1 MKWIDTSD
9 LELWASKPASK
20 ADLPLLVS
28 RLIRATTTK
37 IAALSMPKGKSINRG
52 GWDGIVM
59 ASEGTEFVPAG
70 RSFWE
75 FGTTANAKGKADD
88 DYSKRTPDP
97 SATFI
102 FVTPQAWE
110 GGAEWA
116 AEKTNEGKW
125 KEVKVYN
132 GSKLEEWL
140 STAPLQSYW
149 LAKEIGRAPNEGVES
164 AEDFWDN
171 WKTGS
176 DYILQPQVITIGR
189 EKEMAD
195 FTAAIRGNPSVVSI
209 QASSRD
215 EAIAFAIGSIL
226 QLDTEIQ
233 ETILAKCVVVENDG
247 SFKTLVSNNEQLIL
261 IAKLESTNAI
271 NRAVA
276 KGHFVILPLGPDD
289 NFPGNGNGIMLSRLH
304 RDGFVEALVQSGVD
318 RAKAQSLSKESSRN
332 ITIMRRLEK
341 FDFDKPEWANGAHIR
356 DIIPAL
362 LVGKWDESKEHD
374 KAIVGAISNEPYDV
388 YIAKLAKWKHTQDT
402 PIYQI
407 GSKWR
412 ISSPLDVWAHI
423 AKYLTAADLDRFK
436 AAFQQAVAYVKPM
449 LELEPEKR
457 IMASFYG
464 KESEYSGWV
473 REGLVQSLILI
484 AVYGDEF
491 KIVTP
496 QDGQAFADVIVYKLL
511 NGADV
516 NLWCS
521 INDIMP
527 LIAEASPSSFLSGV
541 EVALQ
546 GENPVIGGVFNEVDN
561 GISPTSYHT
570 GLLWALENLAWMP
583 DALSRVTLIFGHLV
597 TIDPGGRLSNRPANS
612 LTDTFLPWH
621 PQTYATHEQRMQVL
635 QTLAGKFPDVAW
647 NLVLSLLPKHHGGHT
662 TGNHKCRWRKFAY
675 SEPVTTYPE
684 LFTAY
689 SDLLTLCL
697 SMVGH
702 NVDRI
707 VKLIDVSDVSRI
719 DTTRILGYIKDN
731 ADLIDDRDHKI
742 WAELRKTIGH
752 HRSFPTANWALP
764 EETLAPYIELHEIF
778 MPTSQVELYKWLFQD
793 NWPTFPE
800 GSEQYT
806 DKRQEELLQRRIAAL
821 QAIEKEVGI
830 NGIVDLLPELI
841 PHITGET
848 LGHLIDTEERLYEIF
863 ALLNNDDKGKQ
874 ETLRAVLFHVYWLKG
889 FSWVQNLYEKV
900 AAETSESDTLANI
913 VTGLPQLK
921 EVWDFI
927 DTTTQPVQDLYWNNV
942 NLWLGEVDKDY
953 MEKALLKSIAV
964 QKFAPAIEQMSFH
977 VNDIS
982 TETIYTVLAAAA
994 TTPSEDMRYLKLYTL
1009 TRIFEEL
1016 DKRGDLDEKNMT
1028 QLELYYLTF
1037 LTAYG
1042 SNRKPKMLHKE
1053 IASNPASF
1061 IELLQWVY
1069 LPNTDEQREAEKER
1083 NERNQKLAEAGY
1095 HLLDSWETIPGTAD
1109 DGTIDYAFL
1118 EEWVKSV
1125 RDQAEAVGRIEV
1137 ADMEIAKILACYKST
1152 DGVWPSDEICKII
1165 DGINTKSIRSNF
1177 HAAIYNNRGTTTR
1190 GVFDGGDQERELSV
1204 YFRTLAQKH
1213 AIKWPVTS
1221 AILDSL
1227 AKEYEVMGKEEDR
1240 QASEIDLDY

>member
-28 RLIRATTTK
+28 RLIRATTTN
-37 IAALSMPKGKSINRG
+37 ITTLSMPKGKSINRG

-59 ASEGTEFVPAG
+59 ASEETEFVPAG
-70 RSFWE
+70 QSFWE
-75 FGTTANAKGKADD
+75 FGTTGNAKDKADK
-88 DYSKRTPDP
+88 DYAKRTPDP
-97 SATFI
+97 NATFI
-102 FVTPQAWE
+102 FVTPQVWE
-110 GGAEWA
+110 GGANWA
-116 AEKTNEGKW
+116 AEKMKEGKW
-125 KEVKVYN
+125 KDVRVYN

-149 LAKEIGRAPNEGVES
+149 LAKEIGRAPNDGVES

-176 DYILQPQVITIGR
+176 EYILQPQVITTGR

-195 FTAAIRGNPSVVSI
+195 FTAALQGNPSVISI
-209 QASSRD
+209 QVSSRD

-226 QLDTEIQ
+226 QLDTDLQ
-233 ETILAKCVVVENDG
+233 ETILAKSVIVENDG
-247 SFKTLVSNNEQLIL
+247 SFKTLVSNNQQLIL
-261 IAKLESTNAI
+261 ISKLESTNAI

-289 NFPGNGNGIMLSRLH
+289 NFPGNGKSIVLSRLH
-304 RDGFVEALVQSGVD
+304 RDGFVEALVQSGVEKS
-318 RAKAQSLSKESSRN
+318 KAQSLSKESSRN

-341 FDFDKPEWANGAHIR
+341 FNYDKPEWANGAHIR

-374 KAIVGAISNEPYDV
+374 KAIVSAIANEPYDV

-423 AKYLTAADLDRFK
+423 AKYITAADLDRYK
-436 AAFQQAVAYVKPM
+436 AAFQQAVGYVKPA

-457 IMASFYG
+457 FMASFYG

-473 REGLVQSLILI
+473 REGLVQSLVLI

-496 QDGQAFADVIVYKLL
+496 QNGQGFADGIVYTLL
-511 NGADV
+511 NGADI

-541 EVALQ
+541 EHALQ

-583 DALSRVTLIFGHLV
+583 NALSRVTLIFAHLV

-612 LTDTFLPWH
+612 LTDIFLPWH

-647 NLVLSLLPKHHGGHT
+647 NLVFSLLPKHHGGHT

-675 SEPVTTYPE
+675 SEPVVTYPE

-707 VKLIDVSDVSRI
+707 VKLIDMSDVSRI
-719 DTTRILGYIKDN
+719 DTARILGYVKDN
-731 ADLIDDRDHKI
+731 ADKIDDSDHKI
-742 WAELRKTIGH
+742 WAELRKTLGH
-752 HRSFPTANWALP
+752 HRSFPTANWAMP
-764 EETLAPYIELHEIF
+764 EEGLAPYIELYDIF
-778 MPTSQVELYKWLFQD
+778 TPTSQVELHKWLLQD
-793 NWPTFPE
+793 HWPTFPE
-800 GSEQYT
+800 GGEHHS

-821 QAIEKEVGI
+821 QAIEKEVGLR
-830 NGIVDLLPELI
+830 GIIDLLPELL
-841 PHITGET
+841 PHITGDA
-848 LGHLIDTEERLYEIF
+848 LGHLIDTEERLYQIF
-863 ALLNNDDKGKQ
+863 TLLNSNDKDKQ
-874 ETLRAVLFHVYWLKG
+874 ETLHAVLFRVYWLKG
-889 FSWVQNLYEKV
+889 FSWVKNLYEKV
-900 AAETSESDTLANI
+900 ETKTKEPATLANI

-927 DTTTQPVQDLYWNNV
+927 EATAQPVQDLYWSNV
-942 NLWLGEVDKDY
+942 NLWLGEADKDY
-953 MEKALLKSIAV
+953 KEKVLLKSIAV
-964 QKFAPAIEQMSFH
+964 QKFGRAVQQMSFR
-977 VNDIS
+977 VEDVS
-982 TETIYTVLAAAA
+982 TETIYTVLATAA
-994 TTPSEDMRYLKLYTL
+994 TTPSDDMQYVDYYTI

-1016 DKRGDLDEKNMT
+1016 DKRGDLDDKRMS

-1042 SNRKPKMLHKE
+1042 SNRKPKVIHKE

-1061 IELLQWVY
+1061 VELLQWVY
-1069 LPNTDEQREAEKER
+1069 LANTDEQREAEQEQR
-1083 NERNQKLAEAGY
+1083 ESNQKLAEAGY
-1095 HLLDSWETIPGTAD
+1095 HLLDSWETIPGTGD

-1118 EEWVKSV
+1118 EEWIKAV
-1125 RDQAEAVGRIEV
+1125 REQAAAVGRIEV
-1137 ADMEIAKILACYKST
+1137 ADMEIAKILACYKTT

-1165 DGINTKSIRSNF
+1165 DGINTKSIRNNF
-1177 HAAIYNNRGTTTR
+1177 HAAIFNNRGTTSR
-1190 GVFDGGDQERELSV
+1190 GIFDGGQQERELSANL
-1204 YFRTLAQKH
+1204 RDLAQKH

-1221 AILDSL
+1221 SILDDL
-1227 AKEYEVMGKEEDR
+1227 AKEYDRIGQEEDR
-1240 QASEIDLDY
+1240 QASVIDLDY